1 MTDASPAPPARS
13 TGTIAFTDLVG
24 FTELTAELG
33 DAFAVSVLERQDEI
47 LRMVLPRGG
56 RVVKE
61 LGDGLLLWFDD
72 PCEAV
77 DALVRFRAALEHPA
91 GTDGEPL
98 WLRIGVHW
106 GTPARR
112 GDDLIGHDVN
122 LAARIVDLAGPG
134 ELLAS
139 APVAERLGDGYTLD
153 ELGPVVMRG
162 IPDPIRLF
170 RVEPC

>member
-1 MTDASPAPPARS
+1 MTAMEST
-13 TGTIAFTDLVG
+13 TGTLTGAIAFTDLVG

-33 DAFAVSVLERQDEI
+33 DAYALSVLERQAQI
-47 LRMVLPRGG
+47 LGMVLPAEARL
-56 RVVKE
+56 VKE
-61 LGDGLLLWFDD
+61 LGDGLMLWFPD
-72 PCEAV
+72 PCAAI
-77 DALVRFRAALEHPA
+77 DALLRLRAALEHPA
-91 GTDGEPL
+91 GTIGEPL

-106 GTPARR
+106 GTPAQR
-112 GDDLIGHDVN
+112 GNDLIGHDVN

-162 IPDPIRLF
+162 IRDPVRLF
-170 RVEPC
+170 RVEAC